1 MTIELGII
9 LLTYLLLLVLS
20 YQIIFLINKKED
32 HKGFLIINT
41 SYKHAYTILFFG
53 ILIIYTLIKHPN
65 VHLESQ
71 TISYLIL
78 GSKYISVITLAV
90 SIFLL
95 SKK

>member
-1 MTIELGII
+1 MTIEQGII

-32 HKGFLIINT
+32 NKRFLIIST

-53 ILIIYTLIKHPN
+53 ILIVYTLIKHPS

-78 GSKYISVITLAV
+78 ASKYLSVITLAG